1 MYMWVDFYVLKWI
14 NLIYKFFF
22 YIYRFYNNRKYIY
35 VFVNM

>member
-22 YIYRFYNNRKYIY
+22 YIYRFYNKKENIY
-35 VFVNM
+35 MYL